1 MERVNQRREE
11 RPCRLIG
18 QGGGQGRVSKVHSR
32 RREMREPGNPCFC
45 RRCRTPVEVMRK
57 AALHGDW
64 HPVPTSLQTRCSPAG
79 PERQSALNSRPLSV
93 LCSTSTLSGP
103 STSII
108 WLHQD
113 SRSFAVPPARLHVC
127 PPVHAGMGMGMDSTW
142 PQHANMPQAPSPHS
156 LPCTLYSVPIYT
168 RSPSL
173 SVSVPARRAT
183 CPSTTITCL
192 ATRTTRGEPCCGHR
206 FVTINSARP
215 AILVSVNKKKK
226 KKKK

>member
-1 MERVNQRREE
+1 
-11 RPCRLIG
+11 
-18 QGGGQGRVSKVHSR
+18 
-32 RREMREPGNPCFC
+32 MREPGHPCLC

-113 SRSFAVPPARLHVC
+113 SRSFAVPPARLHLW
-127 PPVHAGMGMGMDSTW
+127 PPVHAGMSMGMDSTW

-156 LPCTLYSVPIYT
+156 LPCTLYSVPSTPARFSVRVCPCEASNVPLDDNNVPRNWNYT
-168 RSPSL
+168 RRGLLMRPSVL
-173 SVSVPARRAT
+173 KQR
-183 CPSTTITCL
+183 
-192 ATRTTRGEPCCGHR
+192 
-206 FVTINSARP
+206 
-215 AILVSVNKKKK
+215 
-226 KKKK
+226 